1 MNDFK
6 GGNIALI
13 ALIVSLGG
21 FLFGFDAS
29 VISGAMGSIKAMFP
43 MTAFQE
49 GWVVSS
55 PTLAATFTMLFI
67 GPISDMLGRKRVLIF
82 IAFGYA
88 MSAIMSAL
96 ATSVGMLIFARMLGG
111 VAFGAALIIAPMYI
125 AEIAPAAKRGRLVSF
140 NQMNIVLGFS
150 ASYFANY
157 FINQSLSDNPDMWRY
172 MLGLECVPAILYFIL
187 LFFIP
192 ESPRWLMTKNRVP
205 EATSIIQKIRGS
217 SVNIS
222 DEIDVIKTNIAE
234 AAKNTG
240 ARLPELFK
248 PALRLVLM
256 IGLVVGIL
264 QQITGINI
272 AFFYANTI
280 FEQSGIGSDASFTQA
295 IWVGII
301 NVIFTLIAMA
311 LIDKLGRKPLLVMG
325 TVGIAISMFIAAYGF
340 SQATYSITNDT
351 ISQLTIGQDKES
363 LRSLAGQTFDNDVDF
378 KNAVIATMGPEN
390 ASKYEAELLKATVS
404 MNPYL
409 ILIGILGFVASFAIS
424 LGPVMWVLFSEIFPN
439 WIRGVAISIV
449 GFVNSAVSW
458 LVQFIFPWELA
469 NLGTAV
475 TFALYGVFAVIGLL
489 FIIRI
494 VPETKGKS
502 LEELEEILVK
512 T

>member
-1 MNDFK
+1 MNDSK
-6 GGNIALI
+6 GGNIVLI

-29 VISGAMGSIKAMFP
+29 VISGAMGSIKTMFP
-43 MTAFQE
+43 MTSFQE

-55 PTLAATFTMLFI
+55 PTLAATIAMLFI
-67 GPISDMLGRKRVLIF
+67 GPISDAFGRKRVLIF

-88 MSAIMSAL
+88 LSAILSAL
-96 ATSVGMLIFARMLGG
+96 APSVGILIFARMLGG
-111 VAFGAALIIAPMYI
+111 LAFGAALIIAPMYI

-140 NQMNIVLGFS
+140 NQLNIVLGFS

-157 FINQSLSDNPDMWRY
+157 FINGALSENPDMWRY
-172 MLGLECVPAILYFIL
+172 MLGLEFIPAILYFIL

-192 ESPRWLMTKNRVP
+192 ESPRWLMTKNRID
-205 EATSIIQKIRGS
+205 EATSVIQRIRG

-222 DEIDVIKTNIAE
+222 DEIEVIRTNIAE

-248 PALRLVLM
+248 PALRLVLI

-311 LIDKLGRKPLLVMG
+311 LIDKLGRKPLLVIG
-325 TVGIAISMFIAAYGF
+325 TTGIAISMFIAAYGF

-351 ISQLTIGQDKES
+351 IAGLEIGSDKES
-363 LRSLAGQTFDNDVDF
+363 LRSLVGQTFDNDVDF
-378 KNAVIATMGPEN
+378 KRAVIAQMGPEN
-390 ASKYEAELLKATVS
+390 ASKYEADLLKGSVT

-409 ILIGILGFVASFAIS
+409 ILLGILGFVASFAIS

-439 WIRGVAISIV
+439 WIRGVAISVV

-469 NLGTAV
+469 NLGTAL

-489 FIIRI
+489 FILRI